1 MKVTFVSNFL
11 NHHQIPLCEELA
23 RKSDFSFIA
32 CEDMPE
38 NLKAFRGN
46 AENAPY
52 LFSYCGNVDRLPQV
66 ETMLRESD
74 VVIFGSCPHSLIVLR
89 AETGKLT
96 YLYSERFFKK
106 GVWRRWVPRTHRQV
120 AKRALDFKNRNF
132 YVLCASAY
140 TAYDLTLCGFP
151 AEKCF
156 RWGYFPAVKS
166 YDPDLLIQK
175 KHPEKNRL
183 LWAGR
188 FLNWKRS
195 ADALK
200 VAKFLKERG
209 YSFHLTMIGTGPEE
223 ARLKQLIR
231 KWNLS
236 ACVNLP
242 GAMPTEKVRE
252 YMEEANIY
260 LFTSNFY
267 EGWGAVLNEAM
278 NSGCAVVAA
287 HSIGSVPFLVK
298 QEENG
303 MIYPFGKQKNLNHAV
318 ARLLEHP
325 EEQELWG
332 RCSYLRL
339 KQKWNA
345 TVAVERLLTLSNALQ
360 NHQDTPFHDDE
371 IASPAPIINN
381 HWMTDKP

>member
-1 MKVTFVSNFL
+1 MTIIFVSNIL
-11 NHHQIPLCEELA
+11 NHHQIPFCEKLYKICDEFYFVATERISSIGYQQSVTANYVLNYFEDKN
-23 RKSDFSFIA
+23 RSR
-32 CEDMPE
+32 CEQLIQQAD
-38 NLKAFRGN
+38 A
-46 AENAPY
+46 
-52 LFSYCGNVDRLPQV
+52 
-66 ETMLRESD
+66 
-74 VVIFGSCPHSLIVLR
+74 VIFGSCPNSLIALR
-89 AETGKLT
+89 MKEHKLSF
-96 YLYSERFFKK
+96 LYSERFFKK
-106 GVWRRWVPRTHRQV
+106 GIWRRFIPTTRKKIIERVV
-120 AKRALDFKNRNF
+120 KYKNEPL

-156 RWGYFPAVKS
+156 KWGYFPAVKN

-188 FLNWKRS
+188 FLDWKRP

-209 YSFHLTMIGTGPEE
+209 YSFHLTMIGAGSEE

-332 RCSYLRL
+332 RRSYLRL